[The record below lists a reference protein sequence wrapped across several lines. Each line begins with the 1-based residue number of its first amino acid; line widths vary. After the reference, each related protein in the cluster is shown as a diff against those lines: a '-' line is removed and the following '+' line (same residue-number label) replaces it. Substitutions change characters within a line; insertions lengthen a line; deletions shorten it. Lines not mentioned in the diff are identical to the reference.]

1 MRGELLAFK
10 YRDLKFGFQY
20 SASAITSLGWNIRK
34 RYLRHANDEHIK
46 NNLSK
51 FADQAVNH
59 KVIDYETLSAANDS
73 LLQAQKWRW
82 DKEKFSIDPPHEE
95 IWDRVYALLVASA
108 DKPAI
113 ILNYLRKNC
122 SDVALI
128 QKNELQNVF
137 LRMQLID
144 LLRGTVGDH
153 LDGLEEIDC
162 TQSDQLVLSRL
173 TEFSSKC
180 EELSALFDV
189 QDVYAAL
196 EMFGLPPHPKIQ
208 EFPDPSDI
216 ELATEAA
223 VTVTQASLASEKFFD
238 VQYFQENINIR
249 MNDNNSCI
257 QVILDNEDLLLFF
270 EKVLKA
276 YVKSSENMQSHSK
289 IIEDFTTYFSL
300 FLDREFSE

>member
-1 MRGELLAFK
+1 M
-10 YRDLKFGFQY
+10 YP
-20 SASAITSLGWNIRK
+20 
-34 RYLRHANDEHIK
+34 
-46 NNLSK
+46 
-51 FADQAVNH
+51 V
-59 KVIDYETLSAANDS
+59 
-73 LLQAQKWRW
+73 
-82 DKEKFSIDPPHEE
+82 FSIKSLPEGESLNP
-95 IWDRVYALLVASA
+95 LL
-108 DKPAI
+108 
-113 ILNYLRKNC
+113 
-122 SDVALI
+122 
-128 QKNELQNVF
+128 F
-137 LRMQLID
+137 L
-144 LLRGTVGDH
+144 
-153 LDGLEEIDC
+153 
-162 TQSDQLVLSRL
+162 SDQ
-173 TEFSSKC
+173 KII
-180 EELSALFDV
+180 
-189 QDVYAAL
+189 
-196 EMFGLPPHPKIQ
+196 IQ